1 MDLKLLSKDS
11 TIYSIFKKSANIRL
25 YFDNAFRILGLP
37 GDSSQQ
43 DIRTKIEQYDISF
56 SMNRKP
62 PKGVFSFGTAID
74 QELVQQAVQKLKK
87 PEERIFDELFW
98 FWPIEAGRGKEDE
111 ALIALYK
118 NNINT
123 ALNIWLEEEKN
134 DIISTHNLAI
144 YYHLQAL
151 QLEYKRTEKKDKI
164 STQDEEKQSDFSNQ
178 AFTRWNKVIESKEF
192 WDRLEKRIID
202 LDYPMLTKDRVSE
215 IKALLPFSLC
225 SYNIKKAIESTV
237 SSDEHELE
245 RHFNIIKKAGF
256 KEEIIEY
263 ALKEYS
269 GPLTQY
275 INKITSEYKEEVQK
289 DYKLGYN
296 LSLKLID
303 ESHFLLYLFDNLL
316 NDHYLKNDCHDKLAE
331 AGLEIIIKYV
341 NKSFK
346 WIEFCDV
353 TEKFLSLAVGK
364 PLIARIKKNLTI
376 GKNELKKVAAVK
388 ESYEEEYYWG
398 RVSRE
403 DKIDSYKDYLKK
415 YPRGRYASKAR
426 SKIEEIRRCFFCNI
440 NTMDP
445 SASLKIKM
453 RKKLQEQVI
462 IVPRCTSCMKKH
474 KKVFYQNSIK
484 FILSIL
490 TALLTCALTNNYI
503 NSIEWLIVVF
513 WSVFAFSISFNK
525 IMGFTLTLLSVVF
538 IYSRFITD
546 QFDLVEKIIIA
557 WASFA
562 LLWGLSLNI
571 MKYLKKHKIIRRL
584 DYYKYNKIQQLLNA
598 GWNFSFSTNQKST
611 KYEAPAPVKKSSFQ
625 ERLEEA
631 VKQRGKIKY

>member
-11 TIYSIFKKSANIRL
+11 TIYSIFKESANIRL

-43 DIRTKIEQYDISF
+43 DIKRKIMEYDISF
-56 SMNRKP
+56 KIKKKIQ
-62 PKGVFSFGTAID
+62 KGIFSFGTAID
-74 QELVQQAVQKLKK
+74 QELVQQADQKLKN
-87 PEERIFDELFW
+87 PEKRIVDELFW

-111 ALIALYK
+111 ALIALYA
-118 NNINT
+118 NNIST
-123 ALNIWLEEEKN
+123 AVNIWLEEEKN

-144 YYHLQAL
+144 YYHIQAL

-164 STQDEEKQSDFSNQ
+164 SSQNEKQQSDFSCQ
-178 AFTRWNKVIESKEF
+178 AFTRWNKIIESEEF

-202 LDYPMLTKDRVSE
+202 LDYPMLTKDTVSE

-225 SYNIKKAIESTV
+225 SYNLKKAIESTV
-237 SSDEHELE
+237 SSDEYELE
-245 RHFNIIKKAGF
+245 RHFNIIKNAGF

-269 GPLTQY
+269 GPLTKH
-275 INKITSEYKEEVQK
+275 INNITSEYKETVKK
-289 DYKLGYN
+289 DYKSGYN

-331 AGLEIIIKYV
+331 AGLEIIIRYV
-341 NKSFK
+341 NKSGK

-353 TEKFLSLAVGK
+353 TEQFLSLATSK
-364 PLIARIKKNLTI
+364 TLIARINDNLEI
-376 GKNELKKVAAVK
+376 GKKELKKVAAVK
-388 ESYEEEYYWG
+388 EAVEEEYYWR
-398 RVSRE
+398 RVTRE
-403 DKIDSYKDYLKK
+403 DNIDSYKDYLKK
-415 YPRGRYASKAR
+415 YPTGRYASNAR
-426 SKIEEIRRCFFCNI
+426 SKIEEKRRCFFCNI

-445 SASLKIKM
+445 SASLKVKM

-490 TALLTCALTNNYI
+490 TALLTCALGNNYI

-525 IMGFTLTLLSVVF
+525 LMGFTLTLLSVVF
-538 IYSRFITD
+538 IYSRFIME
-546 QFDLVEKIIIA
+546 QFELVEKIIIA

-584 DYYKYNKIQQLLNA
+584 DYYKYTKIQELLNA
-598 GWNFSFSTNQKST
+598 GWNFSFTTNQRST
-611 KYEAPAPVKKSSFQ
+611 KYEAPVKKSSFQ
-625 ERLEEA
+625 RRLEEA
-631 VKQRGKIKY
+631 AKQRDKI